1 MGVEHLRDAAEI
13 SARALLLRESFGHEA
28 VRQIQAALQ
37 VHGLSLRDD
46 ASIDPTAFDATSRA
60 CELDD
65 EGDLQAEL
73 LGLLV
78 RAGLDASS
86 SAELARALGF
96 DGSGGTRDVFEDPSL
111 SILLE
116 RAAQRLAAAAPETP
130 MLQRALAAV
139 AELSPCTLPVAARRI
154 HELGLSTAPFAVQG
168 LIAAA
173 ELTGVTP
180 RFVFECTH
188 PPIVTTPHRMNVA
201 AEVMVAIA
209 RCLDERSVAR
219 VEEVVAEIGAS
230 SRRDRWFEIVLAVI
244 DAQPDLQWVDRELRM
259 FARAGSFDAI
269 GRLIRKVLAVAS
281 QVTSSEI
288 VEVLLNDRDSCGV
301 ELPRSAIARIC
312 RALPFVE
319 LRGDVLTRV
328 APIDDAVLSTAERA
342 VVDIARARGASVEV
356 EVLVRELA
364 AAGFDEDETQAVLSS
379 PILTKVGRGR
389 YALRGWGFD
398 AESDSQPAAER
409 RRSGAALDLDLAAL
423 EREAREAALVQL
435 FGLRPQTTLEQLL
448 AASEH
453 LRFATVVELARAA
466 VRAGVHQTRVLGPNT
481 LPPAQPPASKPVARV
496 GAFDRERYVRDVIET
511 LAHADGGLA
520 LEDVRAC
527 VGGSQAQVRRVLRQL
542 EDDGRVVRSG
552 STRWTTYRLS

>member
-1 MGVEHLRDAAEI
+1 
-13 SARALLLRESFGHEA
+13 
-28 VRQIQAALQ
+28 
-37 VHGLSLRDD
+37 
-46 ASIDPTAFDATSRA
+46 
-60 CELDD
+60 
-65 EGDLQAEL
+65 
-73 LGLLV
+73 
-78 RAGLDASS
+78 
-86 SAELARALGF
+86 
-96 DGSGGTRDVFEDPSL
+96 
-111 SILLE
+111 
-116 RAAQRLAAAAPETP
+116 
-130 MLQRALAAV
+130 
-139 AELSPCTLPVAARRI
+139 
-154 HELGLSTAPFAVQG
+154 
-168 LIAAA
+168 
-173 ELTGVTP
+173 
-180 RFVFECTH
+180 
-188 PPIVTTPHRMNVA
+188 
-201 AEVMVAIA
+201 
-209 RCLDERSVAR
+209 
-219 VEEVVAEIGAS
+219 
-230 SRRDRWFEIVLAVI
+230 
-244 DAQPDLQWVDRELRM
+244 M